1 MTAARKRV
9 AEKTAKA
16 IRDARVVAVR
26 AALPPGASRADLEE
40 RARSFY
46 PRLSDE
52 LIAEV
57 ASVVLEQQA
66 GGPGDQSLEAL
77 AAAAAAN
84 AANEEALRLAA
95 EDAAGDELLGEDDAL
110 VVGDDDTLALPA
122 EDPH

>member
-77 AAAAAAN
+77 AATAALNESIAAAA
-84 AANEEALRLAA
+84 AQEEARRLAA
-95 EDAAGDELLGEDDAL
+95 EAGDEELLE
-110 VVGDDDTLALPA
+110 VGDDDVLALPH